1 MIEHIRIGIVD
12 MGSNAVRFM
21 IAETSGQVHRTIE
34 SHRLPVRLGK
44 EVFAKGRISESAIA
58 DTVDAF
64 RRFRASCDRHGV
76 KRCRV
81 VATSAMREAGNRD
94 ELVRRVREA
103 SQFEIDVI
111 SGTEEAYL
119 LKLGVETQI
128 DLSSGRSML
137 VDVGGGSVEIVVVD
151 AGNVESAQ
159 SYKLGALRLQE
170 MFCDAGPKQ
179 FLELLRRHLK
189 GLGHRLSEHLEGA
202 PIDRYAA
209 VGGNIDSLSELI
221 AARHPI
227 ESQDGVG
234 LVRTKDLAAELRSLT
249 KLTLQERIDE
259 LGLRPDRADTII
271 PAGVVYLHLAEVA
284 NLGSI
289 MVPETGVKEGLLV
302 EASHVNRTSF
312 VAEDHVDVVLASC
325 RAMGKRF
332 DYESEHA
339 ESVLFLAQRLFDQTQ
354 ELHQLDAHAR
364 VLLQAAALLHDIGV
378 AVNNDGHHKHSQYL
392 IESKGLVGL
401 GRSER
406 HIVALVAR
414 YHRKALPNP
423 EHTDFASLR
432 RSDRELVERLAS
444 LLRLA
449 DALDR
454 QHASVVTDVVA
465 AVFGETLE
473 LMPTLRAGEST
484 GLTLELAAIKRKGTL
499 FEQLFGLTPVLN
511 CEVIMRS

>member
-21 IAETSGQVHRTIE
+21 IVETSGQEQNTIE
-34 SHRLPVRLGK
+34 NHRLPVRLGK
-44 EVFAKGRISESAIA
+44 EVFANGLISESAIA

-76 KRCRV
+76 QRCRV

-128 DLSSGRSML
+128 DLSSGRSLL

-170 MFCDAGPKQ
+170 MFRDAGPKQ
-179 FLELLRRHLK
+179 FLELLEQHLK
-189 GLGHRLSEHLEGA
+189 GLGHRLSEHLDGA
-202 PIDRYAA
+202 NFDRYAA
-209 VGGNIDSLSELI
+209 VGGNIDSLAELI
-221 AARHPI
+221 ALRLPI
-227 ESQDGVG
+227 ESQGGVE
-234 LVRTKDLAAELRSLT
+234 LVQAEDLAEELRSLAR
-249 KLTLQERIDE
+249 LTVQERIDE

-271 PAGVVYLHLAEVA
+271 PAGAVYLHLAKFA
-284 NLGSI
+284 SLGSL
-289 MVPETGVKEGLLV
+289 MVPRSGVKEGLLI
-302 EASHVNRTSF
+302 EASNVSRTSF

-339 ESVLFLAQRLFDQTQ
+339 ESVLRLAQRLFDQTHK
-354 ELHQLDAHAR
+354 LHQLDEHAR
-364 VLLQAAALLHDIGV
+364 VLLQAAALLHDVGV

-392 IESKGLVGL
+392 IESTALVGL

-406 HIVALVAR
+406 HMVALVAR
-414 YHRKALPNP
+414 YHRKARPSP
-423 EHTDFASLR
+423 EHADFSRLR
-432 RSDRELVERLAS
+432 RRDREMVERLSS

-454 QHASVVTDVVA
+454 QHASVVTDVVT
-465 AVFGETLE
+465 AVRGDALE
-473 LMPTLRAGEST
+473 LKPVLRVGDST
-484 GLTLELAAIKRKGTL
+484 GLTLEIAAVKRKGIL
-499 FEQLFGLTPVLN
+499 FEQVFGLKPVLN
-511 CEVIMRS
+511 CEAIRRS